1 MAATVPARRR
11 QGRAGPGPP
20 PPGLASPAST
30 RWGPR
35 LGSAAFTAAH
45 RRLDS
50 DLRAFVR
57 PIAACAPQVL
67 RGIKAQAMAARGG
80 ASWTAHRQV
89 EREHFVRT
97 WLHDD
102 HWAAADKLLS
112 KGT

>member
-1 MAATVPARRR
+1 MHPQTPATDAPVKIALTDVRK
-11 QGRAGPGPP
+11 AF
-20 PPGLASPAST
+20 
-30 RWGPR
+30 
-35 LGSAAFTAAH
+35 GSK
-45 RRLDS
+45 
-50 DLRAFVR
+50 
-57 PIAACAPQVL
+57 QVL

>member
-1 MAATVPARRR
+1 MMS
-11 QGRAGPGPP
+11 RAELVDAEQALAW
-20 PPGLASPAST
+20 GLADSVI
-30 RWGPR
+30 RDGPD
-35 LGSAAFTAAH
+35 GE
-45 RRLDS
+45 

-97 WLHDD
+97 WLHVD